1 MKRALSIGLRLLGI
15 ALVAFILF
23 RIQYGDRLTRADG
36 TVVPGKV
43 VDDSEGARFVADGTG
58 EVTSLPEN
66 WKDGL
71 EAGTKVTL
79 GLFSIV
85 LGSKKL
91 LLAFGVFIFGP
102 ITFISITR
110 WWGLLRSVGI
120 PITYR
125 EAFRLTFIGFFFNSA
140 VPGLTGG
147 DLVKAFY
154 IARQTPSARILAFMS
169 VLVDRVIGLFALGLL
184 SGLILLPHLGDE
196 TFRPPAMIVFIFL
209 GISAAFG
216 AVFLSGR
223 LRRLV
228 HLDTLI
234 RKLPMSK
241 TLVEIDQGIVIYRKH
256 PKAVVLAILLSL
268 LNHFSLVVMAIIMGR
283 ALGIEIPAT
292 QFFILVPVCMMMA
305 SIPLLPGGWGLREG
319 AFATFFGLV
328 GVPVTEAVALS
339 ILIGL
344 TQLLWSLLGGVFF
357 LLRPDRATSRDLAD
371 FSHEVEEQVEGGPE
385 ASATPQK
392 S

>member
-1 MKRALSIGLRLLGI
+1 MKRALSIGLRLLGV
-15 ALVAFILF
+15 ALVAFILL

-43 VDDSEGARFVADGTG
+43 VEDSEGARFVVDGSD
-58 EVTSLPEN
+58 EVISLPES
-66 WKDGL
+66 WKGGL
-71 EAGTKVTL
+71 EDGTKVTL

-209 GISAAFG
+209 GISALFG

-223 LRRLV
+223 LRRIV
-228 HLDTLI
+228 HFDTLI

-256 PKAVVLAILLSL
+256 PKAVLLAILLSL
-268 LNHFSLVVMAIIMGR
+268 FNHFSLVVMAILMGR

-357 LLRPDRATSRDLAD
+357 MLRPDRATSRDLAD

-385 ASATPQK
+385 ATS
-392 S
+392 